1 MGKTNNPMT
10 SDIVPTHYPGINGF
24 LGTRASIMRDVV
36 FVAMFV
42 VLAVMAWSIFL
53 VRFRQ
58 QYTLHKRIQLTLGLV
73 LLVTVSAFEVD
84 MQWLTEWELRAA
96 PSPYFVPDFSS
107 ATPAAAKWGSTVG
120 RSLLVHLSFAVPT
133 FALWVFVI
141 IQGLR
146 HFPNPPLP
154 APYSRRHKLW
164 GRLAAF
170 GMTMTSLTGWVFYYL
185 AFVA

>member
-1 MGKTNNPMT
+1 MNTAPPPA
-10 SDIVPTHYPGINGF
+10 SFPGIDGF
-24 LGTRASIMRDVV
+24 LGTRASIMLDVV

-42 VLAVMAWSIFL
+42 VLAVMAWSIYL
-53 VRFRQ
+53 VRYRQ
-58 QYTLHKRIQLTLGLV
+58 EYLLHKRIQLILGTV
-73 LLVTVSAFEVD
+73 LLITVAAFEVD
-84 MQWLTEWELRAA
+84 MQWLTEWELRAVA
-96 PSPYFVPDFSS
+96 SPYFVQDYSS
-107 ATPAAAKWGSTVG
+107 ATPAAAKWGCTVG
-120 RSLLVHLSFAVPT
+120 RSLLLHLSFAVPT

-141 IQGLR
+141 VQALR
-146 HFPNPPLP
+146 HFPRPPQP